1 MKLWF
6 NEMLKAGLPTT
17 EHVEMPGGQS
27 RLRQIILYVACKCQG
42 ARYFSAIKLNKII
55 WKADFDA
62 YAARKL
68 PVTGRKYRR
77 QKFGPA
83 LREMLPVHREMLR
96 DGAIR
101 IERRDFGDDV
111 VEHRTIAIDQPNMRL
126 FTAEDLAFVDAAI
139 RHYWDM
145 TGMETSDESHGVAW
159 KTRNNGDPMPY
170 ELAFLSDEP
179 LDSQHLRR
187 VEDLIYDKGWISE

>member
-1 MKLWF
+1 MPTLIR
-6 NEMLKAGLPTT
+6 PTT
-17 EHVEMPGGQS
+17 ATVELAGGQS
-27 RLRQIILYVACKCQG
+27 RLRQMILYVASECKS
-42 ARYFSAIKLNKII
+42 AKYFGAIKLNKII

-62 YAARKL
+62 FSVRKR
-68 PVTGRKYRR
+68 PVTGREYRR
-77 QKFGPA
+77 QQFGPA

-96 DGAIR
+96 DGAIQV
-101 IERRDFGDDV
+101 ERRDFGNDI
-111 VEHRTIAIDQPNMRL
+111 VEHRTIAIDQPNIGL
-126 FTAEDLAFVDAAI
+126 FTNEDLAFVDAAI

-179 LDSQHLRR
+179 LDSVHLKRI
-187 VEDLIYDKGWISE
+187 EDLIYDKGWVSE